1 MNRSPYIS
9 ECWDRYL
16 AQEFDKEYMRSLF
29 AFLDSRK
36 HQTIYPVKKN
46 WYAAL
51 QHTDFDK
58 VKIVIIGQDPY
69 HGPNQAHG
77 LSFSVPVG
85 EKIPPSLRNIY
96 KELETDPE
104 LDFNVP
110 EYGCLTHWADQ
121 GVLLLNAILT
131 VEANQPGSH
140 QKRGWEQFTDA
151 MIRQLNDRREHLV
164 FMLWGKYAQDKGRV
178 IDTNRHLVLQTTH
191 PSPFS
196 AYRGFLGCGHF
207 SKANAWLKAHD
218 LSPVDWQLTASK

>member
-1 MNRSPYIS
+1 MH
-9 ECWDRYL
+9 
-16 AQEFDKEYMRSLF
+16 KLF

-36 HQTIYPVKKN
+36 HQTIYPAQEN

-51 QHTDFDK
+51 EHTDFDTVK
-58 VKIVIIGQDPY
+58 VVIIGQDPY

-110 EYGCLTHWADQ
+110 EHGCLTHWADQ

-131 VEANQPGSH
+131 VEAGQPGSH
-140 QKRGWEQFTDA
+140 QKRGWEQFTGA
-151 MIRQLNDRREHLV
+151 IIAQLNAHREHLV
-164 FMLWGKYAQDKGRV
+164 FMLWGKYAQEKGSG
-178 IDTNRHLVLQTTH
+178 IDLNRHYVLQTTH
-191 PSPFS
+191 PSPLS

-207 SKANAWLKAHD
+207 SKANAWLIAHNQ
-218 LSPVDWQLTASK
+218 SPVDWQLTTSK

>member
-1 MNRSPYIS
+1 
-9 ECWDRYL
+9 
-16 AQEFDKEYMRSLF
+16 MRKLF

-36 HQTIYPVKKN
+36 HQTIYPAQEN

-51 QHTDFDK
+51 EHTDFDK
-58 VKIVIIGQDPY
+58 VKVVIIGQDPY

-85 EKIPPSLRNIY
+85 EKIPPSLRNMY
-96 KELETDPE
+96 KELEEDPALE
-104 LDFNVP
+104 FSRPDH
-110 EYGCLTHWADQ
+110 GCLTHWADQ

-131 VEANQPGSH
+131 VEAGQPGSH

-151 MIRQLNDRREHLV
+151 IIAQLNVHREHLV
-164 FMLWGKYAQDKGRV
+164 FMLWGKYAQGKGRV

-207 SKANAWLKAHD
+207 SKANAWLIAHD
-218 LSPVDWQLTASK
+218 QSPVDWQLAASK